1 MNDLWQR
8 FCKWLFDGIL
18 PEPSPWQRLYMA
30 AAKTKQTMGVSLVES
45 LDMLIEAFIKY
56 ADVIDS
62 LTEIEDE

>member
-1 MNDLWQR
+1 MNNLWQR
-8 FCKWLFDGIL
+8 FCKWLFKDII
-18 PEPSPWQRLYMA
+18 PELTPWARLYIA
-30 AAKTKQTMGVSLVES
+30 ATKMKQQMGLTLVES